1 MNIIQGMEIEK
12 HILSNNNIAME
23 AAFKILKIYLKNRN
37 NFEQKAKRILN
48 NNEAEKMF
56 LEWYYK
62 NNE

>member
-1 MNIIQGMEIEK
+1 
-12 HILSNNNIAME
+12 ME